1 MRVGHEAS
9 GSRNGLNSWGTG
21 ITETILIPLLPRGVA
36 VRELIGLNFTPGCC
50 AIRGERECAP
60 RRWGRAWFARRSCIA
75 L

>member
-9 GSRNGLNSWGTG
+9 GSRNGLEHAGQGLMRLSHP
-21 ITETILIPLLPRGVA
+21 IAAQGVA
-36 VRELIGLNFTPGCC
+36 LRELIGLDFTPGCC
-50 AIRGERECAP
+50 AIRAERECAP